1 MSGTKNPVTARR
13 GPSLNLI
20 LTAVVV
26 VVAAAVIGGILL
38 ANRSSGASG
47 GGVPDERL
55 MPANAHTLSKVE
67 GDRVTLVEFLDYQC
81 PACASYYANVT
92 KKLEQDYQGRI
103 TIVTRNYPLQMH
115 PLALPS
121 AKAAE
126 AAAKQ
131 GKYKEMYHALYDGF
145 ESWAVDGKTTS
156 SDTAAATAV
165 FEEYA
170 RTLGLDVEKF
180 RADMSSADVQAV
192 IDRDLADG
200 QALGVS
206 STPTF
211 FLNGEKFTPTG
222 KTYPDVDRE
231 LRAKIDA
238 ALGG

>member
-38 ANRSSGASG
+38 VNRSSGANG
-47 GGVPDERL
+47 APDERL
-55 MPANAHTLSKVE
+55 VPANAHTLSRVE
-67 GDRVTLVEFLDYQC
+67 GGKVTLVEFLDYQC
-81 PACASYYANVT
+81 PACAAYYANVT

-103 TIVTRNYPLQMH
+103 TIVTRNFPLQMH
-115 PLALPS
+115 PLALPA

-131 GKYKEMYHALYDGF
+131 GKYREMYHALYDGF
-145 ESWAVDGKTTS
+145 QTWAVNGRSTS
-156 SDTAAATAV
+156 TDAAAATAK

-170 RTLGLDVEKF
+170 KNIGLDVEKF
-180 RADMSSADVQAV
+180 RADSASPDVQAV

-211 FLNGEKFTPTG
+211 FLNGEKFTPSG
-222 KTYPDVDRE
+222 DTYADVDRE
-231 LRAKIDA
+231 LRAKIDQ

>member
-38 ANRSSGASG
+38 TNRSSGAGG

-55 MPANAHTLSKVE
+55 VPANAHTLSTVE
-67 GDRVTLVEFLDYQC
+67 GGKVTLVEFLDYQC

-145 ESWAVDGKTTS
+145 QDWAVDGKTTS
-156 SDTAAATAV
+156 SDTAAATAR

-170 RTLGLDVEKF
+170 KTLGLDVEEF
-180 RADMSSADVQAV
+180 RADMASADVQAV

-211 FLNGEKFTPTG
+211 FLNGEKFTPTA